1 MKESRPRFCDVIRQ
15 KEFVVTVDLP
25 LHPLTTVADIHT
37 WTEAMAPFVDG
48 IQVVDDRNA
57 TGHMSSL
64 VAAAKVLEKGVDPIV
79 QMTGRDRNNV
89 ALRADLLGAA
99 AMDITSLLIMRGE
112 KLTQDDST
120 QSGGVFDTAESRLLS
135 MARKIGDESG
145 LVSPPGF
152 LIGTRVSAFAPVET
166 WGARR
171 INESLDAGARYL
183 QTQPCLNESLL
194 RKYVNKL
201 VELRNT
207 HRAALLV
214 EIPLLVSS
222 DQARSYK
229 DKNPSVLVPG
239 TEIQKISLADDPL
252 STGIE
257 RCAAMLSVTRDI
269 PGVSGVNIRYE
280 GPPEHVIAV
289 LNQSLPTK
297 RMQTHES

>member
-1 MKESRPRFCDVIRQ
+1 MRDACPRFCDVIRQ

-25 LHPLTTVADIHT
+25 LHPLTTVGDIHA
-37 WTEAMAPFVDG
+37 WTETVAPFVDG

-64 VAAAKVLEKGVDPIV
+64 VAASKVLEKGADPIV
-79 QMTGRDRNNV
+79 HMTGRDRNNV

-99 AMDITSLLIMRGE
+99 ALDITSLLIMRGE
-112 KLTQDDST
+112 KLTQDDDM
-120 QSGGVFDTAESRLLS
+120 QSDGVFDTAESRLLK
-135 MARKIGDESG
+135 MARQIGEESG

-171 INESLDAGARYL
+171 IRESLDAGARYL

-194 RKYVNKL
+194 RKYVSKL
-201 VELRNT
+201 VELRIT

-222 DQARSYK
+222 EQVRSYK

-239 TEIQKISLADDPL
+239 AEIQKISLADDPL

-257 RCAAMLSVTRDI
+257 RCAAMLGVVREI
-269 PGVSGVNIRYE
+269 PGVSGANIRYD
-280 GPPEHVIAV
+280 GPAEHVIAV
-289 LNQSLPTK
+289 MDKSVPTK
-297 RMQTHES
+297 RM

>member
-1 MKESRPRFCDVIRQ
+1 MSRTDAIRNSCPRFCDVIRQ

-25 LHPLTTVADIHT
+25 LHPLTKVSDIHA
-37 WTEAMAPFVDG
+37 WTETVAPFVDG

-64 VAAAKVLEKGVDPIV
+64 VAAAKVLERGVDPIV
-79 QMTGRDRNNV
+79 HMTGRDRNKV

-99 AMDITSLLIMRGE
+99 ALDITSLLIMRGE
-112 KLTQDDST
+112 KLAQDDST
-120 QSGGVFDTAESRLLS
+120 HSDGVFDTAESRLLN
-135 MARKIGDESG
+135 MARQIGEESG

-171 INESLDAGARYL
+171 IRESLDAGARYL

-201 VELRNT
+201 VELRIT

-222 DQARSYK
+222 EQARSYK
-229 DKNPSVLVPG
+229 ERNPSVLVPG
-239 TEIQKISLADDPL
+239 VEIQKISLADDPL

-257 RCAAMLSVTRDI
+257 RCAAMLNVARKI
-269 PGVSGVNIRYE
+269 PGVSGVNIRYD

-289 LNQSLPTK
+289 LNK
-297 RMQTHES
+297 